1 MEKNLIVVYES
12 EIGIPFVVKPVGDQV
27 LLLSPGQDLIRLEV
41 DNVNWRAQ
49 ENTYVRNGESK
60 FCYLGMTG
68 EQISK
73 YDMFDFLIRKM
84 TFGFDDDYEAKF
96 VRESLNYL
104 GISCAYEPVSIDIN
118 LYEKPS
124 ANNTEFHYRC
134 HGFDNSLCSAPNYLG
149 EDLGISLKLI
159 METNFFPMLHV
170 EVFQG
175 GFSDASFESF
185 KKDLLKVVGDI
196 DNISLKFEKI

>member
-12 EIGIPFVVKPVGDQV
+12 EIGTPFVVKPVGDQV

-49 ENTYVRNGESK
+49 ESTYVRNGESK

-84 TFGFDDDYEAKF
+84 ACKYRYK
-96 VRESLNYL
+96 
-104 GISCAYEPVSIDIN
+104 PV
-118 LYEKPS
+118 
-124 ANNTEFHYRC
+124 
-134 HGFDNSLCSAPNYLG
+134 
-149 EDLGISLKLI
+149 
-159 METNFFPMLHV
+159 
-170 EVFQG
+170 
-175 GFSDASFESF
+175 
-185 KKDLLKVVGDI
+185 
-196 DNISLKFEKI
+196 